1 MYKIAYIYI
10 YLKWKLSLVTLIEIF
25 IEDGQIIN
33 LHNRLYIIT
42 LEGLINH
49 FLK

>member
-10 YLKWKLSLVTLIEIF
+10 YLKWKLSLVTHIETF

-33 LHNRLYIIT
+33 LHNRLYIII